1 MAPAMDAKIQL
12 GIVHT
17 LAQADVLLATLAVA
31 ISGVCFFISGLIS
44 ATRSTILKLNVAAI
58 FSFIIYGLGVQ
69 VLLVDF
75 LAAPINYVFVG
86 LPLIVAPLA
95 RTGLSA
101 ELSLVTPVIGK
112 ASLLIQQLVLDSD
125 SISVRTRK
133 EALKVEEQLL
143 ATSQSHR
150 KKRYRAS
157 AMLFGRSSSKNPP
170 FLSPLR
176 LMWCIMAA
184 VMFMFLR
191 DADLLDPQLSTLVV
205 WVICTLVILVI
216 ERQLHIKSR
225 FVDAA
230 AKGRERMRQIY
241 DLRFHLNKRDAPTVD
256 AARVPAAK
264 TPLLVFVNTKSGGGV
279 GQLLM
284 RELRALGFHPCQIWE
299 LAGHRPPQKA
309 FSPWLS

>member
-1 MAPAMDAKIQL
+1 MDANIPKSI
-12 GIVHT
+12 INA
-17 LAQADVLLATLAVA
+17 LAQTDVLLAALAVA
-31 ISGVCFFISGLIS
+31 ISAVCFFISGLIS
-44 ATRSTILKLNVAAI
+44 AVRSTILKLNVAAI

-69 VLLVDF
+69 ALQVDF
-75 LAAPINYVFVG
+75 LAAPINYFFVG

-112 ASLLIQQLVLDSD
+112 ASSLIQQLVLDSD

-133 EALKVEEQLL
+133 EALKVEQQLL
-143 ATSQSHR
+143 ATSRNHHR
-150 KKRYRAS
+150 SRKRYRAS

-205 WVICTLVILVI
+205 WVMCTLVILVI

-256 AARVPAAK
+256 ATRVPAAK
-264 TPLLVFVNTKSGGGV
+264 TPLLVFVNAKSGGGV